1 MEYLRDG
8 GLHIEHIGGAAHVGI
23 SHDIADD
30 GGINRSVLGAQ
41 PQLIILSV
49 FIGIRCMRP
58 CRCVGHL
65 FRGNRVEHAEVS
77 LGIDII
83 FVFCKYFNL
92 LIFEKFGH
100 GDAPVILIYTYYIY
114 TSRKFCGNLCFAG
127 MDALEVLFNPFF
139 STN

>member
-1 MEYLRDG
+1 MFGFSCANMGMVIPVHKAPNSKTEHSLERMALNIFAKRD
-8 GLHIEHIGGAAHVGI
+8 
-23 SHDIADD
+23 D
-30 GGINRSVLGAQ
+30 
-41 PQLIILSV
+41 
-49 FIGIRCMRP
+49 F
-58 CRCVGHL
+58 
-65 FRGNRVEHAEVS
+65 
-77 LGIDII
+77 II

>member
-1 MEYLRDG
+1 MEYLCDG

-30 GGINRSVLGAQ
+30 GGINRSVLSAQ

-49 FIGIRCMRP
+49 FIGIRCLRP

-77 LGIDII
+77 LGIDI
-83 FVFCKYFNL
+83 V
-92 LIFEKFGH
+92 
-100 GDAPVILIYTYYIY
+100 
-114 TSRKFCGNLCFAG
+114 
-127 MDALEVLFNPFF
+127 PFHHI
-139 STN
+139 